1 MGAATRGGTE
11 TMKYT
16 IQCSNC
22 GVKKEMDSGKFAGVA
37 VEEGWG
43 SFGAALYCPACS
55 ATWNERNEKPMSNAV
70 NTLFRIVDTYRA
82 QAGVE

>member
-1 MGAATRGGTE
+1 
-11 TMKYT
+11 MKYT

-22 GVKKEMDSGKFAGVA
+22 GEIKEMDSRNFSGEA

-43 SFGAALYCPACS
+43 SCGAALYCPACS
-55 ATWNERNEKPMSNAV
+55 ATWFERNNRPMSNSV
-70 NTLFRIVDTYRA
+70 NTLCRIVDVYRA